1 MTQKELAYFEDAI
14 NHESAIIS
22 ILNHFVSEAENDEII
37 SFIQDELNNH
47 ETLKNNLLNVM
58 EEASNEW

>member
-14 NHESAIIS
+14 SHESAIIS
-22 ILNHFVSEAENDEII
+22 ILNHYIEEAENDEII
-37 SFIQDELNNH
+37 SYIEDEKNSH

-58 EEASNEW
+58 ESVSNE